1 MAYFHSRNPLL
12 EVKPM
17 KIQILVASILV
28 NCAFAQT
35 IVTDP
40 GPAMPPPAAP
50 AAAPDTVTIRQG
62 GTSATLAAAAQR
74 ITFVK
79 TDADDPKAAIA
90 NTLITQVGLNLLT
103 MGMGSQMLRWN
114 PYMGEA
120 FQQFTSLGKGLFTGK
135 GNDVKGFEYDTLPG
149 LTAGVTLKPQPVEI
163 LMPLDPLRPSA
174 DFNIDSVQPVLL
186 RLETRP
192 EDQLRVMASHRIV
205 IKQEKKGRFDL
216 KPKSEREE
224 KDVQQRLIPV
234 ELQRQPGN
242 ILRVT
247 TTSALEPGEY
257 ALVLRA
263 KSEQGVPTQNIAL
276 KPIAQP
282 APAANAASADPM
294 AQMMAQAQMQQQ
306 QQQAAAPK
314 GLFGLGKGPK
324 AAPQPPPQSA
334 AAANQVGFLAWDF
347 RVIE

>member
-1 MAYFHSRNPLL
+1 MYFIAQLREPVRPPIPVSLL
-12 EVKPM
+12 ERGNDVKLR
-17 KIQILVASILV
+17 IVLA
-28 NCAFAQT
+28 AF
-35 IVTDP
+35 
-40 GPAMPPPAAP
+40 
-50 AAAPDTVTIRQG
+50 TVTSAIAQPPQDRVTVKQG
-62 GTSATLAAAAQR
+62 ETSMTLNDAPQKVL
-74 ITFVK
+74 FVK
-79 TDADDPKAAIA
+79 SESDDPKAAIA

-247 TTSALEPGEY
+247 TTPALHPAEY
-257 ALVLRA
+257 ER
-263 KSEQGVPTQNIAL
+263 GTGG
-276 KPIAQP
+276 P
-282 APAANAASADPM
+282 A
-294 AQMMAQAQMQQQ
+294 
-306 QQQAAAPK
+306 
-314 GLFGLGKGPK
+314 
-324 AAPQPPPQSA
+324 
-334 AAANQVGFLAWDF
+334 
-347 RVIE
+347 R